1 MFINNENDIF
11 MVGINNTNPVN
22 AYADELNETAKLRE
36 NNQMLQESLAYKN
49 SFDNIDYSHDIK
61 SQLKRDFVNEVG
73 IRGTERAFAFSLTEA
88 YFNALV
94 MDESFKQQN
103 ENSIKS
109 FFLQSL
115 KEDCD
120 NNIYDFMESVKT
132 KSNLLYELVESCK
145 AKGRKLASKANEKSN
160 NEDGDYDINKFFD
173 DEEDNEELDY
183 SNTSVEE
190 ISNNV
195 KEKVLKVI
203 KDEEEQSE
211 KNKELAQDI
220 QLARESGFDAKLISE
235 GPERHTLF
243 KSLMIHHYKDTMFNL
258 KESGVTSEYGTIDEN
273 GRIKVDMDYVMCDA
287 ILEYTKLELYNT
299 TRLFDYNFDTV
310 KELSESYLLS

>member
-1 MFINNENDIF
+1 MFINHDDDIF

-22 AYADELNETAKLRE
+22 SYAEELAETAKLKE
-36 NNQMLQESLAYKN
+36 NNQLLQESINLES
-49 SFDNIDYSHDIK
+49 SFDNVDYSHDINK
-61 SQLKRDFVNEVG
+61 TLKRNFVNEVG

-94 MDESFKQQN
+94 MDDEFKTKN

-115 KEDCD
+115 KEDCN
-120 NNIYDFMESVKT
+120 NNIYDFMEEVKT
-132 KSNLLYELVESCK
+132 KSNLLYDLVEACK
-145 AKGRKLASKANEKSN
+145 TKGRKLAAKANEKCEGTDNDVNS
-160 NEDGDYDINKFFD
+160 FFD
-173 DEEDNEELDY
+173 DEEDNEKIDY

-195 KEKVLKVI
+195 KDKVLKVI

-220 QLARESGFDAKLISE
+220 QMARESGFDAKLISE

-258 KESGVTSEYGTIDEN
+258 KESGVESEYGSIDEN
-273 GRIKVDMDYVMCDA
+273 GKIKVDMNYVMCDA

-299 TRLFDYNFDTV
+299 IKLFNYDYDTI
-310 KELSESYLLS
+310 KEISESYLIG

>member
-1 MFINNENDIF
+1 MFINHDDDIF

-22 AYADELNETAKLRE
+22 SYAEELAETAKLKE
-36 NNQMLQESLAYKN
+36 NNQLLQESINLES
-49 SFDNIDYSHDIK
+49 SFDNVDYSHDINK
-61 SQLKRDFVNEVG
+61 TLKRNFVNEVG
-73 IRGTERAFAFSLTEA
+73 IRGTERAFAFSLAEA

-94 MDESFKQQN
+94 MDDEFKTKN

-115 KEDCD
+115 KEDCN
-120 NNIYDFMESVKT
+120 NNIYDFMEEVKT
-132 KSNLLYELVESCK
+132 KSNLLYDLVEACK
-145 AKGRKLASKANEKSN
+145 TKGRKLAAKANEKCEGTDN
-160 NEDGDYDINKFFD
+160 DVNRFFD
-173 DEEDNEELDY
+173 DEEDNEKIDY

-195 KEKVLKVI
+195 KDKVLKVI

-220 QLARESGFDAKLISE
+220 QMARESGFDAKLISE

-258 KESGVTSEYGTIDEN
+258 KESGVESEYGSIDEN
-273 GRIKVDMDYVMCDA
+273 GKIKVDMNYVMCDA

-299 TRLFDYNFDTV
+299 IKLFNYDYDTI
-310 KELSESYLLS
+310 KEISESYLIG